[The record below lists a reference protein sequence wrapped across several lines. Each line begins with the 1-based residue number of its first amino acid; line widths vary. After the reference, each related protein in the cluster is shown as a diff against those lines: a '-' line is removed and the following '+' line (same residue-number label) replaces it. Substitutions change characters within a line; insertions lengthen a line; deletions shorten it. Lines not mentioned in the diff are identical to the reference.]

1 MKKKVLSHLFAE
13 KSPGQLG
20 QLWVYC
26 DQQKPLYYE
35 RKKKQTN
42 KTKQNIYTQLFP
54 LQLLITLKKCPNT

>member
-1 MKKKVLSHLFAE
+1 MKKKALSHLFAE

-35 RKKKQTN
+35 RKKNKQTKPN
-42 KTKQNIYTQLFP
+42 KTYIPSFFHFNFS
-54 LQLLITLKKCPNT
+54 